1 MDLFDEIFSA
11 MRVES
16 ALYGRLAASAPW
28 GVDFMAEPRARFG
41 MVVRGSCWL
50 KADELDRPMAL
61 TAGDCYI
68 VAPDIR
74 FSLRDHPRSPT
85 SPCGEVF
92 HDKDGDE
99 VVFGGGGRPT
109 DVVGGCFSFD
119 KTSAEPLVSALPPV
133 IRIGMDSTHAQALQS
148 TLQLIALETAEPGL
162 GSKLVVSRLA
172 DILFVQAMRAHCLCD
187 ARATTG
193 WLAAY
198 TDRRLGAAMRA
209 MHEDIG
215 RDWTAHAL
223 ADAAAMSR
231 SAFARRFKDVVGETP
246 LGYMTRWRMY
256 KAKCLLRQSDLP
268 LSAIAEK
275 VGYATD
281 GAFNRVF
288 KRQVGETPGRYRRE
302 ALGIHR

>member
-28 GVDFMAEPRARFG
+28 GVAFVAEPEVRFG

-50 KADELDRPMAL
+50 TSAGLNRPMAL

-68 VAPDIR
+68 VAPQVA
-74 FSLRDHPRSPT
+74 FSLRDDPKSPT
-85 SPCGEVF
+85 CPCTQVF
-92 HDKDGDE
+92 HDRDGDE
-99 VVFGGGGRPT
+99 VSFGGGGQT
-109 DVVGGCFSFD
+109 ADIVGGCFFFD
-119 KTSAEPLVSALPPV
+119 KAGAEPLLSMLPPV
-133 IRIGMDSTHAQALQS
+133 LRIGMDSTRAQALQS
-148 TLQLIALETAEPGL
+148 TLQLIALETAEPAL
-162 GSKLVVSRLA
+162 GSKLVVSHLA
-172 DILFVQAMRAHCLCD
+172 DILFVQAIRAHCLCD
-187 ARATTG
+187 ARVTTG

-209 MHEDIG
+209 VHGDIG
-215 RDWTAHAL
+215 RDWTARAL

-231 SAFARRFKDVVGETP
+231 SVFARRFKEVVGETP
-246 LGYMTRWRMY
+246 LGYITRWRMY

-268 LSAIAEK
+268 LGAIAEK

-281 GAFNRVF
+281 AAFSRVF
-288 KRQVGETPGRYRRE
+288 ARHVGKTPGRYRRQG
-302 ALGIHR
+302 ADTCA